1 MTPRIETIAEKKL
14 IGKKLR
20 MSFANDKTYE
30 LFHSFMPNKKYIEN
44 TVSTE
49 LFCLNVFQEKFEFNE
64 SISFK
69 EFEKWAAVE
78 VTDFDKIPDGMEPYV
93 LKGGVYAVFIYRG
106 LPQDFSNTAMYIF
119 GTWVPNSKYELD
131 DREHFYLMGDKYKNN
146 DPRSEE
152 EVWIPIKPRN
162 KLD

>member
-1 MTPRIETIAEKKL
+1 MTPRIERIAEKKL
-14 IGKKLR
+14 IGKRMK
-20 MSFANDKTYE
+20 MSFADDKTYE
-30 LFHSFMPNKKYIEN
+30 LFSGFMPNKKNIKN

-78 VTDFDKIPDGMEPYV
+78 VMDFNTIPDGMEPYV
-93 LKGGVYAVFIYRG
+93 LKGGLYAVFIYKG
-106 LPQDFSNTAMYIF
+106 LPQDFSSTAMFIYGNWI
-119 GTWVPNSKYELD
+119 PNSEYELD

-146 DPRSEE
+146 DPSSEE
-152 EVWIPIKPRN
+152 EVWIPIKRR
-162 KLD
+162 K